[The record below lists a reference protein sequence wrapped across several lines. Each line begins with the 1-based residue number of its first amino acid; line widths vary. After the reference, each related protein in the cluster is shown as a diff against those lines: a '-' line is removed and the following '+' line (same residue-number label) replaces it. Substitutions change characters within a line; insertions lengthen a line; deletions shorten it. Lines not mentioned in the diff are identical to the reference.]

1 MKWNELLEIVGQAS
15 VFHSSVLMAGTIDP
29 ADLGRQLSRWVRSG
43 NLVQIRRGLYV
54 LSERYQKTPP
64 HPFLISNRIKH
75 ASYVSLQSALEY
87 HGLIPEYV
95 PSITSVTTGRPEIL
109 NTPIGSFIFKHI
121 KKALF
126 LGYEAIDLG
135 GGNSAFVAR
144 PEKALLDLLYLT
156 PRSDS
161 LDYLREIRLQNTETL
176 DTAFLEELAEKSGSR
191 KLRRA
196 ARRISLI
203 LKEMKGL

>member
-1 MKWNELLEIVGQAS
+1 MKWNELLEIVGQAP
-15 VFHSSVLMAGTIDP
+15 VFHSSILMAGTIDP

-64 HPFLISNRIKH
+64 HPFLIANRIKH

-87 HGLIPEYV
+87 HGFIPEYV
-95 PSITSVTTGRPEIL
+95 PSITSVTTGRPEIY

-135 GGNSAFVAR
+135 GGNPAFVAR

-176 DTAFLEELAEKSGSR
+176 DAVFLADLAEKSGSR

-203 LKEMKGL
+203 LKELKGL

>member
-1 MKWNELLEIVGQAS
+1 
-15 VFHSSVLMAGTIDP
+15 
-29 ADLGRQLSRWVRSG
+29 
-43 NLVQIRRGLYV
+43 V

-64 HPFLISNRIKH
+64 HPFLIANRIKH

-135 GGNSAFVAR
+135 GGNPAFVAR

-176 DTAFLEELAEKSGSR
+176 DAVFLADLAEKSGSR

-203 LKEMKGL
+203 LKELKGL

>member
-1 MKWNELLEIVGQAS
+1 MKWNDLLEIVGQAP
-15 VFHSSVLMAGTIDP
+15 VFHSSILMAGAVNP

-43 NLVQIRRGLYV
+43 NLVQIRRGLYL
-54 LSERYQKTPP
+54 LSERYQRTPP
-64 HPFLISNRIKH
+64 HPFLIANRIKH

-109 NTPIGSFIFKHI
+109 NTTVGSFIFKHI

-126 LGYEAIDLG
+126 LGYETIDLG
-135 GGNSAFVAR
+135 GGKPAFVAR
-144 PEKALLDLLYLT
+144 PEKALLDLLYLA

-176 DTAFLEELAEKSGSR
+176 DAVFLAELAEKSGSR

-203 LKEMKGL
+203 LKELKEL

>member
-1 MKWNELLEIVGQAS
+1 MKWSDLLEIVRQAS
-15 VFHSSVLMAGTIDP
+15 VFHSSILLAGTVDP

-54 LSERYQKTPP
+54 LAERYQKTRP
-64 HPFLISNRIKH
+64 HPFLIANRIKH

-95 PSITSVTTGRPEIL
+95 PSVTSVTTGRPEIL
-109 NTPIGSFIFKHI
+109 NTSVGSYIFKHI

-126 LGYEAIDLG
+126 SGYEAVDLG
-135 GGNSAFVAR
+135 EGNSAFVAR
-144 PEKALLDLLYLT
+144 PEKALLDLVYLT

-161 LDYLREIRLQNTETL
+161 LDYLREVRLQNAETL
-176 DTAFLEELAEKSGSR
+176 DAVLLAELAEKSESR

-203 LKEMKGL
+203 LKELKGL

>member
-1 MKWNELLEIVGQAS
+1 MKWNELSEIVGQAS

-64 HPFLISNRIKH
+64 HPFLIANRIKH

-87 HGLIPEYV
+87 HDLIPEYV

-176 DTAFLEELAEKSGSR
+176 DELFLAELAENSGSR

-196 ARRISLI
+196 ACRISLI
-203 LKEMKGL
+203 LKELKGL